1 MNRNE
6 PQVSLTVGSGC
17 LRAPAGLAISSSGDM
32 SSLASP
38 GVSDP
43 SSSPQHYPGRIH
55 HILWSI
61 WGFLA
66 RNWVIEQPH
75 TDNLLPLWLWKFLNL
90 DFEEKL
96 LR

>member
-66 RNWVIEQPH
+66 GIE
-75 TDNLLPLWLWKFLNL
+75 F
-90 DFEEKL
+90 
-96 LR
+96 